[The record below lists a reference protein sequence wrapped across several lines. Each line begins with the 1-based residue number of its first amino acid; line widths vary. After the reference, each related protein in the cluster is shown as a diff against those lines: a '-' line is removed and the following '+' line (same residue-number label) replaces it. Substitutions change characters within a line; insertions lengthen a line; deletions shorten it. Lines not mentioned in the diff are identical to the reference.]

1 MPWQGFMPICK
12 DFLMID
18 FLFFGFYS
26 FNLPRFSFIV
36 DMEIV
41 KSSAEL
47 GARVEVLKKAGKVIG
62 FVPTMGA
69 LHDGHLSLARQA
81 GRQSDV
87 VVVSIFV
94 NPNQFNNLA
103 DLERYPRDIQ
113 KDADMLSATPC
124 ELLFVP
130 TVKEVYPEP
139 DTRVFD
145 FGAIDKV
152 MEGHY
157 RPGHFNGVAQVVSR
171 LFDMVK
177 PDKAFFG
184 EKDFQQLAIVRA
196 MVQQL
201 NYAVEIVACPIIRE
215 EDGLAMSSRNQLLSP
230 AQRKNAPV
238 IARTLLESCNFAKSH
253 NVEDTVNFVT
263 ESINATPELQVEYFE
278 IVDGRSLQAVSSWNE
293 GAYLVGCIAVFAGEI
308 RLIDNVIYKNGLS

>member
-1 MPWQGFMPICK
+1 MQICK
-12 DFLMID
+12 EFLRIEC
-18 FLFFGFYS
+18 LFFGFNS

-36 DMEIV
+36 DMEILE
-41 KSSAEL
+41 SSAEL
-47 GARVEVLKKAGKVIG
+47 GERIAVLKKAGKVIG

-69 LHDGHLSLARQA
+69 LHQGHLSLAIEAGKQA
-81 GRQSDV
+81 DV
-87 VVVSIFV
+87 VVVSVFV
-94 NPNQFNNLA
+94 NPNQFNNSA

-145 FGAIDKV
+145 FGTIDKV
-152 MEGHY
+152 MEGFY

-171 LFDMVK
+171 LFDLVK

-184 EKDFQQLAIVRA
+184 EKDFQQLAVVRA

-201 NYAVEIVACPIIRE
+201 NCPVEIVSCPIIRE
-215 EDGLAMSSRNQLLSP
+215 EDGLAMSSRNQLLSD

-238 IARTLLESCNFAKSH
+238 IARTLMESCNFAKSR
-253 NVEDTVNFVT
+253 NVEDTVTFVT
-263 ESINATPELQVEYFE
+263 ESINATPELEVEYFE
-278 IVDGRSLQAVSSWNE
+278 IVDGHTLQAVNSWE
-293 GAYLVGCIAVFAGEI
+293 ESAYLVGCIAVFAGEI
-308 RLIDNVIYKNGLS
+308 RLIDNVIYKKGLS

>member
-1 MPWQGFMPICK
+1 MVFIHLICRV
-12 DFLMID
+12 FC
-18 FLFFGFYS
+18 
-26 FNLPRFSFIV
+26 FIV

-41 KSSAEL
+41 ESSAEL
-47 GARVEVLKKAGKVIG
+47 EARIAALKKAGKVIG

-69 LHDGHLSLARQA
+69 LHQGHLSLAMEAGQQA
-81 GRQSDV
+81 DV
-87 VVVSIFV
+87 VVVSVFV
-94 NPNQFNNLA
+94 NPTQFNNSA

-113 KDADMLSATPC
+113 KDADLLATTPC

-145 FGAIDKV
+145 FGSLDKV
-152 MEGHY
+152 MEGFY

-171 LFDMVK
+171 LFDLVK

-184 EKDFQQLAIVRA
+184 EKDFQQLAVVRA

-201 NYAVEIVACPIIRE
+201 NYPVEIVACPIVRE
-215 EDGLAMSSRNQLLSP
+215 ADGLAMSSRNRLLSD

-238 IARTLLESCNFAKSH
+238 IARTLMESCNFASSH
-253 NVEDTVNFVT
+253 NVEETVSFVT
-263 ESINATPELQVEYFE
+263 ESINAIPELQVEYFE
-278 IVDGRSLQAVSSWNE
+278 IVDGHSLQRVHSWEE

-308 RLIDNVIYKNGLS
+308 RLIDNVIYKKGLS